1 MIENFDLT
9 CYRKRVQIVN
19 LLKGL
24 TDTTTHIWRDYHFTR
39 VCTVVLQF
47 GPHMWILITIG
58 HTPYVRAQNT
68 TPRLLIYFSAT
79 NKMIANLGIAKWQ

>member
-1 MIENFDLT
+1 MSN
-9 CYRKRVQIVN
+9 VQIVS

-39 VCTVVLQF
+39 VCVVVLQF
-47 GPHMWILITIG
+47 GPHMWVLLTIG

-68 TPRLLIYFSAT
+68 APRILIYFSL
-79 NKMIANLGIAKWQ
+79 I